1 MNFSEILGNEK
12 IKNDLEQTVK
22 KNTTAHSYLFIGDA
36 GIGKKM
42 VAKDFARM
50 ILCQGDEA
58 DRACGR
64 CSSCI
69 KFDSSNN
76 PDYFEI
82 EPDGN
87 SLKISQI
94 REMLENIYQ
103 KPIISNKKVF
113 IINDCEK
120 MTKEAQNSLLKT
132 LEEPPEYIVIILI
145 TSNENMILNT
155 VKSRCIKI
163 KFDNLTNYEMQKY
176 IEKDKDEDVKKIGNM
191 LLEMCNGS
199 IGKLIKVSKNVDEYN
214 KIEEATKN
222 FVNGNIRNTIQ
233 MLKNFEI
240 LYSSKEIILDL
251 LDYMIVII
259 YQYISKRSDCMGR
272 ILNTIPLIEKTKRKL
287 VSNSNYDMCLDEL
300 ILNM

>member
-1 MNFSEILGNEK
+1 
-12 IKNDLEQTVK
+12 
-22 KNTTAHSYLFIGDA
+22 
-36 GIGKKM
+36 
-42 VAKDFARM
+42 
-50 ILCQGDEA
+50 
-58 DRACGR
+58 
-64 CSSCI
+64 
-69 KFDSSNN
+69 
-76 PDYFEI
+76 
-82 EPDGN
+82 
-87 SLKISQI
+87 
-94 REMLENIYQ
+94 
-103 KPIISNKKVF
+103 
-113 IINDCEK
+113 
-120 MTKEAQNSLLKT
+120 
-132 LEEPPEYIVIILI
+132 
-145 TSNENMILNT
+145 MILNT

-259 YQYISKRSDCMGR
+259 YQYISKRSDCRGR